1 MSLRPSIALRNALM
15 EGSDFLHAMSNC
27 FMKVYT
33 GAQPATPEAAP
44 TGTLLVTYS
53 AAGGTPTREVL
64 ATGGVDITAGTS
76 GGVATVTLDG
86 NEIMGSATAWITSHA
101 VTAGLVADKI
111 NANPANRLVV
121 ATVATNEIVLTAKP
135 GLGAVANGMVVAST
149 VSGDVLTTDTNLG
162 SDISG
167 VTALNG
173 LLWGDAAANVI
184 AKSLAQVWQGTAAAA
199 GTAGWFRIEAAVAD
213 ALGVDST
220 ESILRLDGSVST
232 SGADLNMGSTTI
244 AISSVQTISSFTIT
258 FPSA

>member
-33 GAQPATPEAAP
+33 GAQPATPELAP

-53 AAGGTPTREVL
+53 DAGGTPTREVL
-64 ATGGVDITAGTS
+64 ATGSVELTGGGSGSVD
-76 GGVATVTLDG
+76 TVTLDG
-86 NEIMGSATAWITSHA
+86 NEIMGSATAFDTSLA
-101 VTAGLVADKI
+101 VTAQNVADKI

-121 ATVATNEIVLTAKP
+121 ATVVGSDIVLTAKP

-149 VSGDVLTTDTNLG
+149 VTTITKVDTNLG
-162 SDISG
+162 SDVSG

-184 AKSLAQVWQGTAAAA
+184 GKNITQTWQGTAVAA
-199 GTAGWFRIEAAVAD
+199 GTAGWFRVEAAVAD

-220 ESILRLDGSVST
+220 ESILRMDGSVST
-232 SGADLNMGSTTI
+232 SGADLNMGSTSI